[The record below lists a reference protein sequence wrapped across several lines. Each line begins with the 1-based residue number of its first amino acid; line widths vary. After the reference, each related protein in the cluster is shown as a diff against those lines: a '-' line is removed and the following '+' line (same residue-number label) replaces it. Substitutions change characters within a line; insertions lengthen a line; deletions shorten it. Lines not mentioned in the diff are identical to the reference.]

1 MKNQRGKRVIKKIVG
16 ILVLIGIWLPVTSV
30 LANEKGEAGNDGEI
44 EFYLDQDSSKPI
56 VKPTPTPKPN
66 PKPIIKLPQTSNR
79 TNLPAAFIGTI
90 LLLIGG
96 VTVRERMR
104 KDV

>member
-1 MKNQRGKRVIKKIVG
+1 MQNQRWKRVIKKIVG
-16 ILVLIGIWLPVTSV
+16 ILVLIGICLPVTRV

-56 VKPTPTPKPN
+56 VKPNQTPKPN

-79 TNLPAAFIGTI
+79 TNLPAAFIGVS